1 MQSLT
6 ITMVSYNGE
15 LKLALG
21 TEKGF
26 INSQLLVSCMEK
38 AFARIYEAAV
48 GKPHQD
54 PTELRV

>member
-1 MQSLT
+1 
-6 ITMVSYNGE
+6 MVSYNGE